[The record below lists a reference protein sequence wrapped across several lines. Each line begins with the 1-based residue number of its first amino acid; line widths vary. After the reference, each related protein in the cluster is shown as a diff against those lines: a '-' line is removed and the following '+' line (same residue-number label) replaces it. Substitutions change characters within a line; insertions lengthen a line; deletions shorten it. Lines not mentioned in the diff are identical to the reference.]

1 MKETHRSFIPYNDII
16 RYRNYKTAILGMINQ
31 SRLPA
36 TFAGFFPIILKHVK
50 EAGSGI
56 LNRLEEL
63 AKESENDGP
72 RVAGIY
78 T

>member
-1 MKETHRSFIPYNDII
+1 
-16 RYRNYKTAILGMINQ
+16 MINQ
-31 SRLPA
+31 SRLPDA
-36 TFAGFFPIILKHVK
+36 FAGFFPIILKHIK
-50 EAGSGI
+50 EAGPGI

-78 T
+78 NMSDKINYSKLHGKLLLAIADLT